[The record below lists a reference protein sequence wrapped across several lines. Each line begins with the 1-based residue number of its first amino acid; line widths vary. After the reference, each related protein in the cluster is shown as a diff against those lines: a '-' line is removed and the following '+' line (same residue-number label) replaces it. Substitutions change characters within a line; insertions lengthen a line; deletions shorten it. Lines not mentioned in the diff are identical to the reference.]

1 MNETDFHHHNNNRNN
16 FDDKNR
22 ETFGDDLV
30 DEQQRES
37 RDRHHQQRRQQ
48 HQPYERQYSRDPAR
62 RDLMPGHVHALGIL
76 RDARERQ
83 ERQYE
88 STGNPQLDLELEK
101 REQEEAELRKQYDSA
116 SQNPEDEFA
125 GLMTPRERQWII
137 NIQLQQL
144 KCENP
149 FIDDYYYTVYN
160 QKREM
165 REQDAEAALE
175 DEGPQLK
182 RTEEGPQLLLK
193 PDSSRD
199 ARYLPTQF
207 TNSLGKLQAV
217 TVKAPRKIIDVSVVN
232 NDLIEGSTSAQ
243 KETR

>member
-1 MNETDFHHHNNNRNN
+1 
-16 FDDKNR
+16 
-22 ETFGDDLV
+22 
-30 DEQQRES
+30 
-37 RDRHHQQRRQQ
+37 
-48 HQPYERQYSRDPAR
+48 
-62 RDLMPGHVHALGIL
+62 MPGHVHALGIL

-88 STGNPQLDLELEK
+88 STGNPQLDLEMEK
-101 REQEEAELRKQYDSA
+101 REQEEAELRQQYHNL
-116 SQNPEDEFA
+116 SQNPTDEFA
-125 GLMTPRERQWII
+125 GLMNPRERQWII

-144 KCENP
+144 KCDNP

-165 REQDAEAALE
+165 REAEQREE
-175 DEGPQLK
+175 DGPQMK

-199 ARYLPTQF
+199 ESYKPTQF

-217 TVKAPRKIIDVSVVN
+217 TVKAPRKIIDVSSVN
-232 NDLIEGSTSAQ
+232 NDLIEGSTTAQ
-243 KETR
+243 KEKRYVRTEKKTI